1 VRYHPVIMIGGH
13 SVLLGLPRRWG
24 VLACVVLLH
33 VVALW
38 WLQQGLMRD
47 VPPLITPVT
56 LLSVSLDKPEPV
68 AAPAPQPRPEP
79 TRVPPAPRQASV
91 PDKPVLAPSP
101 APVLSSSPS
110 VSPPAAPAPEPL
122 PSPGASPSSV
132 VPSVGGRTGT
142 SSVGASNG
150 VVLPSTSAAYLNNP
164 PPVYPRMSERLG
176 EQGVVRLRVLV
187 GTDGLPQQV
196 ELETSSGYDRL
207 DRAAL
212 DAVKRWRFVPGR
224 RGDTPETMWVRV
236 PIDFRY

>member
-1 VRYHPVIMIGGH
+1 M
-13 SVLLGLPRRWG
+13 
-24 VLACVVLLH
+24 
-33 VVALW
+33 
-38 WLQQGLMRD
+38 
-47 VPPLITPVT
+47 
-56 LLSVSLDKPEPV
+56 
-68 AAPAPQPRPEP
+68 
-79 TRVPPAPRQASV
+79 
-91 PDKPVLAPSP
+91 
-101 APVLSSSPS
+101 
-110 VSPPAAPAPEPL
+110 
-122 PSPGASPSSV
+122 